1 MAFDES
7 DRPMTN
13 SVPGMTDQDFAAERA
28 AISAEREELAKQRAA
43 LNGNG
48 APTDADRLLAIRDQM
63 IASEMIS
70 PDELIIPPVPAV
82 EDPGLLPWPHA
93 VKTLEDGFHL
103 EYRAPDSSAMI
114 ALSLVGMDGFDATQ
128 QSLIFNKF
136 MSKHL
141 STSSL
146 AYVLGRMMDPDD
158 TFGLSE
164 LISTLTK
171 DDDKG

>member
-1 MAFDES
+1 MAFNES
-7 DRPMTN
+7 DSPMTN
-13 SVPGMTDQDFAAERA
+13 SVDYDAERA
-28 AISAEREELAKQRAA
+28 AIAAEHAELAKQRAA

-48 APTDADRLLAIRDQM
+48 FVPPSPVELLLQNDVPPPLVEALGQSGTTDVPKPAPWLHDT
-63 IASEMIS
+63 
-70 PDELIIPPVPAV
+70 
-82 EDPGLLPWPHA
+82 
-93 VKTLEDGFHL
+93 KTLEDGHVL

-158 TFGLSE
+158 AFGLGE

>member
-7 DRPMTN
+7 DSPMTN
-13 SVPGMTDQDFAAERA
+13 SVDYDAERA
-28 AISAEREELAKQRAA
+28 AIAAERAELAKQRAT

-48 APTDADRLLAIRDQM
+48 QPTDADRLLAIRDQM

-82 EDPGLLPWPHA
+82 DVPASAPWSHDT
-93 VKTLEDGFHL
+93 KTLEDGHVL

-136 MSKHL
+136 MTKHL

-158 TFGLSE
+158 AFGLGE
-164 LISTLTK
+164 LISTLTQ
-171 DDDKG
+171 D

>member
-7 DRPMTN
+7 DSPMTN
-13 SVPGMTDQDFAAERA
+13 SVPGMTDEDYAAERA
-28 AISAEREELAKQRAA
+28 AIAAEREELAKQRAT

-48 APTDADRLLAIRDQM
+48 TPLPTLVDKFVEIIADDLLPHDDA
-63 IASEMIS
+63 
-70 PDELIIPPVPAV
+70 PAV
-82 EDPGLLPWPHA
+82 EGTTPAPWPHDT
-93 VKTLEDGFHL
+93 KTLEDGHVL

-136 MSKHL
+136 MTKHL

-158 TFGLSE
+158 AFGLGE
-164 LISTLTK
+164 LISTLTQ
-171 DDDKG
+171 D